1 MIWQLLSPDKQDN
14 DMYVVQKEDL
24 FGFRDEFAANHPHVA
39 FAYMQGLEYDHGKQY
54 RIIKKG

>member
-1 MIWQLLSPDKQDN
+1 
-14 DMYVVQKEDL
+14 MYVVQRKEL